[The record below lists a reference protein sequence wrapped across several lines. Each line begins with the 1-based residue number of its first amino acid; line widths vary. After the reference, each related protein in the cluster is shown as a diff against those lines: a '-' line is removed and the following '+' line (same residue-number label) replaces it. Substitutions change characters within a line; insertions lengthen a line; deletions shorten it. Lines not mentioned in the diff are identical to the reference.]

1 MKKLIVLSLL
11 FSFAASAGVFVIK
24 DRICNGSLASSG
36 TTCTTAANDLF
47 DSLENDINADLPD
60 ADASTYL
67 PGMANAAIASGKSQ
81 SGDHSNDLDFMMVSA
96 NVGVGLDTGDQDLND
111 FISGDADANQ
121 VRGFG
126 LNAAI
131 TIGLDLGILPVDK
144 LGPIDL
150 EKMDLFVSAMKL
162 EEGKEGVDDQ
172 YAELTYFAVKARY
185 HLYEGNSILPGGM
198 LKWGGVYVSTGIEK
212 SSLRMVL
219 QEKFNETVSSGSVNA
234 TFNGTAKFGAD
245 IDVTSIPIEIST
257 YVQTLYALTFYGG
270 LGVDFNFGEATSIA
284 GVTGSITAG
293 SNPNNASATGDLNL
307 GSTGEPE
314 SVGARG
320 FFGLQI
326 GVPLVKFYV
335 QLNKQFT
342 GDNVAGVGAG
352 LKVIW

>member
-11 FSFAASAGVFVIK
+11 FSFAASAGVFKITNRNCGVG
-24 DRICNGSLASSG
+24 GSA
-36 TTCTTAANDLF
+36 CQAAMDQ
-47 DSLENDINADLPD
+47 LENDINADLPD

-111 FISGDADANQ
+111 FISGDAEANQ
-121 VRGFG
+121 IRGFG

-219 QEKFNETVSSGSVNA
+219 QEQFADSSTSGGVTASY
-234 TFNGTAKFGAD
+234 NGTATFGAD
-245 IDVTSIPIEIST
+245 IDVTSIPIEVST

-270 LGVDFNFGEATSIA
+270 LGVDFNFGEAKSVANLSSNIS
-284 GVTGSITAG
+284 VTGGDSG
-293 SNPNNASATGDLNL
+293 TGTLDL

>member
-11 FSFAASAGVFVIK
+11 FSFAASAGVFTVTPNTA
-24 DRICNGSLASSG
+24 CNGNSS
-36 TTCTTAANDLF
+36 CVTAMQQ
-47 DSLENDINADLPD
+47 LEDDINADLPD

-96 NVGVGLDTGDQDLND
+96 NVGVGLDTGDRDLND
-111 FISGDADANQ
+111 FISGDAEANQ
-121 VRGFG
+121 IRGFG

-219 QEKFNETVSSGSVNA
+219 QEKFSDSTTSGAVTVNY
-234 TFNGTAKFGAD
+234 NGTARFGAD
-245 IDVTSIPIEIST
+245 IDVTSIPIEVST

-270 LGVDFNFGEATSIA
+270 LGVDFNFGEATQISDVDMTID
-284 GVTGSITAG
+284 GGGGLGGTGS
-293 SNPNNASATGDLNL
+293 LNL
-307 GSTGEPE
+307 GSSGKPE
-314 SVGARG
+314 SMGARG